1 MSLINKIK
9 RVFTRIDS
17 DSQDDEL
24 LIDSTETDDYSD
36 EVVVD
41 NDSICIE
48 EDREGNHDSQKMAA
62 IFDKVIS
69 VFNESLP
76 DFLKSSID
84 SEKQKQ
90 YLMSSLETSL
100 KDYLHSVEEEAVNR
114 GMALYQNERNEQKKL
129 IENLKQRMLEVEKKR
144 NDLNEQH
151 LSDGRQKRALNER
164 VRDLEKQ
171 IIELEADREQLD
183 IENKSLVNK
192 IKVASVME
200 ADVEAMRQE
209 LNTLRASQSDNSSDE
224 EVSRLK
230 EENTKLSADITY
242 LKSEIDGLN
251 EELSKCNE
259 ALQAVKMKDEM
270 NDAMLNDLQKR
281 ASEANKNLKDAENK
295 IADLTEDI
303 AVKIAQI
310 DDYKKMS
317 DEKDSQMAEVL
328 EKLAE
333 KDAMLAESDAKL
345 AEAEENMDAISE
357 IAEQI
362 EAFSDVKRRLEDRIS
377 RLKEE
382 VTNLKSENSSLR
394 DTIQRN
400 LFTEAQHN
408 KSYQEEI
415 DKLREDHDNNY
426 LCQ

>member
-24 LIDSTETDDYSD
+24 LIDSTETDDYSA

-230 EENTKLSADITY
+230 EENTKLSEDITY